1 MDVVTEAKQKMD
13 HWHRGQ
19 TSAHFETGNRGPG
32 HVSTGAGDH
41 GGVSYGSY
49 QYATNVGGAAEFVAN
64 SRYGSQFKG
73 LQPGTPAFTERWKE
87 VAKDDPA
94 GFARDQHDFIQHKYY
109 DVQMSRL
116 QKAGVD
122 LSGRGPAV
130 QDALWSTSVQYRGL
144 TLPVFQKGLA
154 EAYGKDV
161 QLSTLTDEQIVRA
174 VQDYKHAN
182 VQRHFES
189 SPKQWD
195 SLRDRALNEKA
206 ELVSLARYD
215 QVNHDPQKYQGK
227 TYEQAFGEPAHRP
240 SAARGARAAM
250 ADGVLVQGE
259 RGAEVQALQQKLV
272 QAGYTGKDG
281 KALNPDGDF
290 GANTQ
295 HAVREF
301 QKAQGLQEDG
311 KAGRA
316 TLAALAATV
325 REPASTPSR
334 SEATPAPAVAAAA
347 AAAARPAVTGGA
359 EHRATSQ
366 AAAPGGDRITL
377 VEPFGNLTSNRVI
390 AHGISG
396 DAAYREMKIHHP
408 NTNSEAVRTGNASK
422 ADRHSQMV
430 EGELET
436 VRTRGDKNG
445 IPLVHKDLILTDP
458 DGSRRVMIPSPVA
471 GYAQVNNDTWNS
483 ISIWSHPAGDPQREL
498 VGQVLHGARGTTPYK
513 TGDFVEYGA
522 PLIRQSDA
530 GTPGAVHAH
539 IELEP
544 EQFRRY
550 LGDVLNDRITLGG
563 RVNAQGPQ
571 AAQAS
576 HTPQSA
582 MTDGVLKQGERGAE
596 VTALQGKLSALGYQG
611 ADGKPLAADG
621 IFGKDTL
628 AAVKQFQV
636 NNGLHE
642 DGKAG
647 SKTLARVDD
656 PAAAKGGVHPATPAK
671 PEPAA
676 APSMRD
682 ASHPEHARFGQALD
696 KLQALE
702 LQRAQG
708 GLAPLFA
715 NPQQA
720 ERAAGQ
726 LAYESKV
733 VGMQQIDHVVARP
746 DGSGLFAVQGTLGD
760 PASQRTFVDRN
771 QALSQPVEAS
781 TRQVEDLDKQFNQQ
795 AQEQEQAQTK
805 ARGL

>member
-1 MDVVTEAKQKMD
+1 MDVVTQAKQAMD
-13 HWHRGQ
+13 NWHRGQ
-19 TSAHFETGNRGPG
+19 TSAHHETGGRGPG
-32 HVSTGAGDH
+32 HVSSGKGDH
-41 GGVSYGSY
+41 GGVSYGTY
-49 QYATNVGGAAEFVAN
+49 QYATNVGGAAEYIAA
-64 SRYGSQFKG
+64 SRYGSQFTG
-73 LQPGTPAFTERWKE
+73 LQPGTTAFTARWKE
-87 VAKDDPA
+87 VAAADPT
-94 GFARDQHDFIQHKYY
+94 GFAKDQHDFIQHKYY
-109 DVQMSRL
+109 DVQMNRL
-116 QKAGVD
+116 KAVGVD
-122 LSGRGPAV
+122 LSDRGPAV

-144 TLPVFQKGLA
+144 TRSVFHNGLKA
-154 EAYGKDV
+154 AYGENV
-161 QLSTLTDEQIVRA
+161 NISELTDEQIVRA
-174 VQDYKHAN
+174 AQDYKHAH
-182 VQRHFES
+182 VQTHFQK
-189 SPKQWD
+189 SPDQWD
-195 SLRDRALNEKA
+195 SLRNRALEEKA
-206 ELVSLARYD
+206 SLVGLARYD
-215 QVNHDPQKYQGK
+215 QVNRHPEAYQGK
-227 TYEQAFGEPAHRP
+227 DYQQAFGEPEPRHQGRRQNASP
-240 SAARGARAAM
+240 M
-250 ADGVLVQGE
+250 ADGVLILGE
-259 RGAEVQALQQKLV
+259 RGAEVGALQTKLIL
-272 QAGYTGKDG
+272 AGYTGKDG
-281 KALNPDGDF
+281 QPLSADKHYGP
-290 GANTQ
+290 NTE

-301 QKAQGLQEDG
+301 QQVNGLKVDG
-311 KAGRA
+311 KAGEN
-316 TLAALAATV
+316 TLHRLDNLV
-325 REPASTPSR
+325 RQQAPGQPAVSGAPTQGTPSPAAR
-334 SEATPAPAVAAAA
+334 DAIAPALV
-347 AAAARPAVTGGA
+347 GG
-359 EHRATSQ
+359 E
-366 AAAPGGDRITL
+366 RIRL
-377 VEPFGNLTSNRVI
+377 VEPFGNGNTNRTIPHGTS
-390 AHGISG
+390 GE
-396 DAAYREMKIHHP
+396 AAYRDMKIHHP
-408 NTNSEAVRTGNASK
+408 NTNREAVRTGDASK
-422 ADRHSQMV
+422 ADRPSAMV

-436 VRTRGDKNG
+436 VRTRGDRNG
-445 IPLVHKDLILTDP
+445 IPLVHKDLILSNQKGERD
-458 DGSRRVMIPSPVA
+458 VMIPSPVA
-471 GYAQVNNDTWNS
+471 GYAQVNNDKWNS

-582 MTDGVLKQGERGAE
+582 MADGVLKHGERGAE

-656 PAAAKGGVHPATPAK
+656 PAAAKGGVQPAAPTK

-682 ASHPEHARFGQALD
+682 ASHPEHARFGQALE

-715 NPQQA
+715 TPQQA

>member
-1 MDVVTEAKQKMD
+1 MDVVTEAKQRME

-19 TSAHFETGNRGPG
+19 TSAHFETSGRGPG

-49 QYATNVGGAAEFVAN
+49 QYATNVGGAAEYVAS
-64 SRYGSQFKG
+64 SRYGNRFAG

-87 VAKDDPA
+87 VAKADPA
-94 GFARDQHDFIQHKYY
+94 GFAQDQHDFIQHKYY

-154 EAYGKDV
+154 EAHGKDFN
-161 QLSTLTDEQIVRA
+161 LAALTDEQIVRA

-195 SLRDRALNEKA
+195 ALRDRALNEKA

-215 QVNHDPQKYQGK
+215 HVNHAPQNYQGK
-227 TYEQAFGEPAHRP
+227 SYEQAFGEPAHRP
-240 SAARGARAAM
+240 SAARGGRAAM
-250 ADGVLVQGE
+250 ADGMLVQGE

-281 KALNPDGDF
+281 QALNPDGNF

-316 TLAALAATV
+316 TLAVLAGAV
-325 REPASTPSR
+325 REPAATPPR
-334 SEATPAPAVAAAA
+334 SEAVPPQRQPSPDAAHGG
-347 AAAARPAVTGGA
+347 ARP
-359 EHRATSQ
+359 

-377 VEPFGNLTSNRVI
+377 VEPFGNVTANRVI
-390 AHGISG
+390 AHGTSG
-396 DAAYREMKIHHP
+396 EAAYREMKIHHP
-408 NTNSEAVRTGNASK
+408 NANSEAVRTGNASK
-422 ADRHSQMV
+422 ADRPSQIV

-436 VRTRGDKNG
+436 VRTRGDRNG

-458 DGSRRVMIPSPVA
+458 DGVRRVMIPNPVA
-471 GYAQVNNDTWNS
+471 GYVQVNADKWNS
-483 ISIWSHPAGDPQREL
+483 ISIWSHPPGDPQREL

-544 EQFRRY
+544 DQFRRY

-563 RVNAQGPQ
+563 TVHAQGPQ
-571 AAQAS
+571 AAQAA
-576 HTPQSA
+576 HAARTTPMA
-582 MTDGVLKQGERGAE
+582 DGVLIQGERGDE
-596 VTALQGKLSALGYQG
+596 VKALQGKLSSLGYQG

-621 IFGKDTL
+621 VFGKDTL
-628 AAVKQFQV
+628 AAVKQFQSA
-636 NNGLHE
+636 NGLDD
-642 DGKAG
+642 DGKVG
-647 SKTLARVDD
+647 RKTLAQLDA
-656 PAAAKGGVHPATPAK
+656 PAAVRAGAQPTTPATPAK
-671 PEPAA
+671 ADPIAPPPAP
-676 APSMRD
+676 PSLRD
-682 ASHPEHARFGQALD
+682 PSHPEHARFGQALE
-696 KLQALE
+696 KLQVLE
-702 LQRAQG
+702 QQRVGA

-715 NPQQA
+715 NPQET

-733 VGMQQIDHVVARP
+733 TGMRQIDHVVARP
-746 DGSGLFAVQGTLGD
+746 DGSGLFAVQGTVGD
-760 PASQRTFVDRN
+760 PASVRTFVDRT
-771 QALSQPVEAS
+771 QAVSQPVEAS
-781 TRQVEDLDKQFNQQ
+781 TRQVEDLDKQFGQQ
-795 AQEQEQAQTK
+795 AQEQEQAQSR
-805 ARGL
+805 ARGQ